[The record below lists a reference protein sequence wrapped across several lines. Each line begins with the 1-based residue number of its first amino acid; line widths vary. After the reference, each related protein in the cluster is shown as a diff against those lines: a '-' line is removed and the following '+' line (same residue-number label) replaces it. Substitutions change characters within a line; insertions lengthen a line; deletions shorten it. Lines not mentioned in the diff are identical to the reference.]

1 MSGPTLCYHCG
12 NRTEDNGGMVWAT
25 VRIAGYLD
33 EFDVTLCAT
42 CTHRLF
48 TPAMRGQVAPLTP
61 EQARE
66 RQRSAMRDA

>member
-1 MSGPTLCYHCG
+1 MSGPTKCYHCG
-12 NRTEDNGGMVWAT
+12 NLTEDNGGMVWAI

-48 TPAMRGQVAPLTP
+48 ATLKHD
-61 EQARE
+61 ARRFGNAVPDGE
-66 RQRSAMRDA
+66 TRAK